1 MTEHILNDPKTLVND
16 ALSGLAFLNPALTFN
31 PATMTVMVR
40 QADHEKVHL
49 LCGGGAGHE
58 PAHAGFVGK
67 GMLSAAVSGNVF
79 ASPNAAQVEAA
90 LDQLSNSKG
99 QLIVV
104 KNYTGDVLQF
114 GLAKERWTATHLG
127 EDSVRLVVVG
137 DDVSVGRSQGQ
148 LTGRRGLAA
157 TVLVYKIAGALADTR
172 ASLDEVEHLGKL
184 IAARSG
190 TCGIG
195 LEHCHVP
202 GTEAAEAYLQQ
213 DEIEF
218 GLGIH
223 NETGVRKQKPI
234 PSANK
239 IVEELMKWLTDVE
252 DKERGFLDFKR
263 RLLGASFLSLLEKP
277 LTLVRCMSPD
287 DGKDEVILLVNN
299 LGGIPEIE
307 LSVIVNEASKWLASK
322 HITVERVLSG
332 AFMTSLNLPG
342 FSISLVLLP
351 REPVATPSTFTS
363 NLSFDKDLI
372 MEMLDAPTEAP
383 AWRLHYKGRPE
394 ARIEDVKDDE
404 KDSKKRKTEV
414 DVSGN
419 NQVEGPAP
427 MDAKLFKT
435 AIEAALQELVKAEA
449 EITKYDTI
457 AGDGD
462 AGKHVRP
469 TGLTLKAGAEALQS
483 KILSGVIPT
492 DKDVVATLV
501 GISAVV
507 EKDMGGTSGGLYS
520 IFFAAL
526 SKGILQVAKDKGQDK
541 ATSEVWARALEL
553 ALNTVYNY
561 TLARPPSR
569 TLIDPLAAFII
580 TLGSDPANFDNAFNQ
595 AQEAAEATRTLA
607 AKAGRAAYVDQDKI
621 EKANVPDAGAWGVLK
636 ILQGVK
642 AALAQ

>member
-1 MTEHILNDPKTLVND
+1 MTMSKHILNDPKTLVNY
-16 ALSGLAFLNPALTFN
+16 ALSGLAFLNPALTYN

-40 QADHEKVHL
+40 QADHDKVHL

-58 PAHAGFVGK
+58 PAHAAFVGK

-79 ASPNAAQVEAA
+79 ASPNAAQIEAA
-90 LDQLSNSKG
+90 LDRLSNSKG
-99 QLIVV
+99 QLIIV
-104 KNYTGDVLQF
+104 KNYTGDVLHF
-114 GLAKERWTATHLG
+114 GIAKERWAATHLG
-127 EDSVRLVVVG
+127 KDSVRLLVVG
-137 DDVSVGRSQGQ
+137 DDVSVGRAQGQ

-157 TVLVYKIAGALADTR
+157 TVLVYKIAGALADTG
-172 ASLDEVEHLGKL
+172 ASLDEVEHLAKL
-184 IAARSG
+184 ITKRSG

-195 LEHCHVP
+195 LDHCHVP
-202 GTEAAEAYLQQ
+202 GTEHAEGYLQQ
-213 DEIEF
+213 DELEF

-234 PSANK
+234 PSANR
-239 IVEELMKWLTDVE
+239 IVEDLMKWLTDVE
-252 DKERGFLDFKR
+252 DEDRAFLDFKN
-263 RLLGASFLSLLEKP
+263 
-277 LTLVRCMSPD
+277 

-299 LGGIPEIE
+299 LGGISEIE
-307 LSVIVNEASKWLASK
+307 LSVVVNEASKWLASK

-363 NLSFDKDLI
+363 NLCFDKDLI
-372 MEMLDAPTEAP
+372 LEMLDAPTEAP
-383 AWRLHYKGRPE
+383 AWMWHYKGRPE
-394 ARIEDVKDDE
+394 AHVEEEKDDQ
-404 KDSKKRKTEV
+404 KNSKKRKTEV
-414 DVSGN
+414 DISGSD
-419 NQVEGPAP
+419 QVKGPAP
-427 MDAKLFKT
+427 TDAKLFKS

-449 EITKYDTI
+449 EITKYDTT

-462 AGKHVRP
+462 A
-469 TGLTLKAGAEALQS
+469 GLTLKAGAEALQT
-483 KILSGVIPT
+483 KISSDVIPT

-507 EKDMGGTSGGLYS
+507 EKEMGGTSGGLYS

-526 SKGILQVAKDKGQDK
+526 SKGVLQAAKDKGENK
-541 ATSEVWARALEL
+541 ATSEVWAKALEL
-553 ALNTVYNY
+553 ALNTLYNY

-569 TLIDPLAAFII
+569 TLVDPLAAFII
-580 TLGSDPANFDNAFNQ
+580 TFGSDPANFDNAFNQ
-595 AQEAAEATRTLA
+595 AQEAAEATRTLV

-642 AALAQ
+642 AALGRESSSTTMTKRGQE